1 MERDTRR
8 DRGQWRGCH
17 TFKDIVC
24 DGDRV
29 SGTSRSGGL
38 KMGETYYYYYEL
50 DGSTETYDTTRPT
63 TSACPFLPGQT
74 VNTLEVPLER
84 SLRSRSAS
92 MNSLR
97 GANFKTMDPRDRFRA
112 LRPAPPLPAAS
123 DLPSTSF
130 SDTMSARSISPAP
143 SWASAARRLFG
154 LRPSSRDGEH
164 GRLSRGS
171 DPDYTPSELGR
182 SYDRAGCVT
191 PSGSVRSRDM
201 SPESLRRFLSED
213 VPFAPPAT
221 EPSPKLW
228 IPDEIVEENED
239 DDNFA
244 TSAASESAP
253 VTLLSP
259 PPFQRTIPPLI
270 TSSKNESTTT
280 IVPRPSADIGSSV
293 GPKES
298 LGLTSDVGL
307 EHPQSHFVVSTTS
320 PRQTSPTSRSIE
332 SKGRSSC
339 SFLDD
344 SDDDDYDDNLSS
356 NEDEF
361 YSPQQAG
368 ANGKKVQPRRTPF
381 TNYSLPY
388 HTAKS
393 NKHFDSHPQPNYG
406 SPALVARNDNGV
418 PVGNTNLL
426 SLPSIDSGL
435 DDLANEISWIADVI
449 RPRDL

>member
-1 MERDTRR
+1 
-8 DRGQWRGCH
+8 
-17 TFKDIVC
+17 
-24 DGDRV
+24 
-29 SGTSRSGGL
+29 
-38 KMGETYYYYYEL
+38 
-50 DGSTETYDTTRPT
+50 
-63 TSACPFLPGQT
+63 
-74 VNTLEVPLER
+74 
-84 SLRSRSAS
+84 
-92 MNSLR
+92 
-97 GANFKTMDPRDRFRA
+97 MDPRDRFRT
-112 LRPAPPLPAAS
+112 LPPAPPLPAAS
-123 DLPSTSF
+123 DIPSTSF
-130 SDTMSARSISPAP
+130 SDARSARSISPAP
-143 SWASAARRLFG
+143 SWTSAVRRLFG
-154 LRPSSRDGEH
+154 LRPSSRDDEH

-171 DPDYTPSELGR
+171 DRDYTPSELGR
-182 SYDRAGCVT
+182 SCDRARCLT

-213 VPFAPPAT
+213 VPFAPPAM

-259 PPFQRTIPPLI
+259 PPFQRPVPSFV
-270 TSSKNESTTT
+270 TSSKNQSTTT

-293 GPKES
+293 GPNES
-298 LGLTSDVGL
+298 HS
-307 EHPQSHFVVSTTS
+307 VVSATS
-320 PRQTSPTSRSIE
+320 PRQTSPTSRVTE
-332 SKGRSSC
+332 SQGRSNC
-339 SFLDD
+339 SFLDE

-361 YSPQQAG
+361 YSPQQAE
-368 ANGKKVQPRRTPF
+368 ANGRKVQPRRTPF

-393 NKHFDSHPQPNYG
+393 NKHFDSNQQPNYG

-449 RPRDL
+449 RPRDI

>member
-1 MERDTRR
+1 MVT
-8 DRGQWRGCH
+8 
-17 TFKDIVC
+17 K
-24 DGDRV
+24 
-29 SGTSRSGGL
+29 SA
-38 KMGETYYYYYEL
+38 YEL
-50 DGSTETYDTTRPT
+50 DGLTETYDTTRPT

-84 SLRSRSAS
+84 SLRSRSVS

-97 GANFKTMDPRDRFRA
+97 GANFKTMDPKDRFRT
-112 LRPAPPLPAAS
+112 LPPAPSLPAAS
-123 DLPSTSF
+123 DIPSTSF
-130 SDTMSARSISPAP
+130 SDTRSARSISPAP
-143 SWASAARRLFG
+143 SWASAARRFFG
-154 LRPSSRDGEH
+154 LRSCSRDGEQ

-171 DPDYTPSELGR
+171 DPDSTPSEPGR
-182 SYDRAGCVT
+182 SYDRARCLT

-213 VPFAPPAT
+213 VPFAPPAM

-228 IPDEIVEENED
+228 IPDEIIEENED

-244 TSAASESAP
+244 TSAASESTP

-259 PPFQRTIPPLI
+259 PPFQRTIQSPI
-270 TSSKNESTTT
+270 TSPKNQSTTT
-280 IVPRPSADIGSSV
+280 IVPRPSADISSSV
-293 GPKES
+293 GPKEP
-298 LGLTSDVGL
+298 LGLTSDIGL
-307 EHPQSHFVVSTTS
+307 DHP
-320 PRQTSPTSRSIE
+320 PRQTSPTSRLTE
-332 SKGRSSC
+332 SHGQSNC
-339 SFLDD
+339 SFLDE

-361 YSPQQAG
+361 YSPQQAE
-368 ANGKKVQPRRTPF
+368 ANGRKVQPRRTPF

-393 NKHFDSHPQPNYG
+393 SKNFDSNPQPNYG

-435 DDLANEISWIADVI
+435 DDLANEIGWIADVI
-449 RPRDL
+449 GPRDL